1 MFVVGSGSVGT
12 TTTGADISTIIPTK
26 DYSTILSERLR
37 KSIVMPNVSLPLFL
51 IDSEGMGVRGDEFD
65 FMTTSPPAIIAK
77 DIVWIGSENLETS
90 KVFFLSILFAIIICH
105 IGRSK
110 KRFSMKYKAT

>member
-12 TTTGADISTIIPTK
+12 TTTGADISTIIPTR
-26 DYSTILSERLR
+26 DYSATLSDKLGQPIL
-37 KSIVMPNVSLPLFL
+37 MPNVSLPLFL

-77 DIVWIGSENLETS
+77 DIIWIGSENLETA
-90 KVFFLSILFAIIICH
+90 KVTKTAAHRTLYL
-105 IGRSK
+105 
-110 KRFSMKYKAT
+110 